1 MAESLVGKVV
11 AITGAASGI
20 GLACAKACIEAGA
33 TVFLV
38 DRAADNLEKAC
49 NDIGSDKAIPLV
61 IDLLSPESINGMM
74 PAILSRAGQLD
85 VFHANA
91 GTYVAGDL
99 VDGNPDEFDKMLS
112 LNVNAVFRT
121 IHAVLPHMIERKT
134 GDIIITTSV
143 AGHEHVPWE
152 PVYSASKH
160 AVKTLAY
167 TLRRQVSKHGIR
179 VGSIAPGPV
188 ITALLDDWL
197 EEKMAAAKA
206 AKSLMEPE
214 EVADVLIFMLTRPRH
229 VTIRDVVIVPLTQD
243 I

>member
-1 MAESLVGKVV
+1 MAESLAGKVV

-20 GLACAKACIEAGA
+20 GRACAKACIDAGA

-38 DRAADNLEKAC
+38 DRAADALDKAC
-49 NDIGSDKAIPLV
+49 KDIGSDKAIPLV
-61 IDLLSPESINGMM
+61 IDLLSPESIKTMM
-74 PAILSRAGQLD
+74 PTILSKAGRLD

-99 VDGNPDEFDKMLS
+99 VDGDPDEFDRMLN

-121 IHAVLPHMIERKT
+121 VHAVLPHMIERQT
-134 GDIIITTSV
+134 GDIVVTTSV
-143 AGHEHVPWE
+143 AGHEHIAWE

-160 AVKTLAY
+160 AAKTLVY

-197 EEKMAAAKA
+197 EEKLEKAKA
-206 AKSLMEPE
+206 DKRLIEPE
-214 EVADVLIFMLTRPRH
+214 EVADVLLFMLTRPRH
-229 VTIRDVVIVPLTQD
+229 VNIRDVVILPLTQD
-243 I
+243 V

>member
-1 MAESLVGKVV
+1 MAESLAGKVV

-20 GLACAKACIEAGA
+20 GLACAKACVEAGA

-38 DRAADNLEKAC
+38 DRAADALDRVCKE
-49 NDIGSDKAIPLV
+49 IGTDRAIPLV
-61 IDLLSPESINGMM
+61 VDLLSPESIKGMV
-74 PAILSRAGQLD
+74 PAILARAGQLD

-99 VDGNPDEFDKMLS
+99 VDGNPDDFDKMLN

-121 IHAVLPHMIERKT
+121 VHAVLPHMIERKT
-134 GDIIITTSV
+134 GDIVVTTSV
-143 AGHEHVPWE
+143 AGYEHIHWE

-160 AVKTLAY
+160 AVKTLVY

-197 EEKMAAAKA
+197 EEKLEKAKA
-206 AKSLMEPE
+206 AKGLIEPE
-214 EVADVLIFMLTRPRH
+214 EVAEVLMFMLTRPRH
-229 VTIRDVVIVPLTQD
+229 VTIRDVVILPLTQD
-243 I
+243 V